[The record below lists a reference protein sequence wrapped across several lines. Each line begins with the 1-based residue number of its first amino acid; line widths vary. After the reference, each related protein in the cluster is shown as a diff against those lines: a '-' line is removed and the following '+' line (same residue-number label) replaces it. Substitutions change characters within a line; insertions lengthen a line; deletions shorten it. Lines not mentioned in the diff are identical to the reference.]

1 MAVVVRG
8 LRRGKGGRHR
18 IEVVFEGGRVLTIA
32 AQAAEGLR
40 VGHHLT
46 EAELAELGRK
56 DEVEN
61 AHQRSLGLLARRPRS
76 ESELRQAMR
85 RRKVEE
91 GVQVEVM
98 ERLRSAGWVDDA
110 AFAAAWVENRASF
123 RPRSAVGLRAELRRK
138 GVGRDEIEAALHEH
152 DEAGAARA
160 VLERAARRWKTQSWE
175 EFRLRGRAF
184 LARQGFAYDTVS
196 RVVHDV
202 WSGTPR
208 EESEA
213 SS

>member
-1 MAVVVRG
+1 MAAVVQG
-8 LRRGKGGRHR
+8 LRRAKSGRPR
-18 IEVVFEGGRVLTIA
+18 VEVVFVGGRVVKIA
-32 AQAAEGLR
+32 ARAAEGLR
-40 VGHHLT
+40 VGQHLT
-46 EAELAELGRK
+46 EADLAEVGRR

-61 AHQRSLGLLARRPRS
+61 AHQRALGLLARRPRS
-76 ESELRQAMR
+76 EGELRQAMR
-85 RRKVEE
+85 RRNVAD
-91 GVQVEVM
+91 GVQAEVL
-98 ERLRSAGWVDDA
+98 ERLRSAGWVDDS
-110 AFAAAWVENRASF
+110 AFAAAWVENRDSF

-184 LARQGFAYDTVS
+184 LARQGFSYDTVS
-196 RVVHDV
+196 RVVRDV